1 MQQVRQAQSHSK
13 KLLDGLYQDLT
24 ENLISRDE
32 YTSMKAHYREQCA
45 EYGRQA
51 DKLEG
56 EKRSLE
62 RYGPDNPMFA
72 VCRNYQGA
80 ELSEELIH
88 TLIASI
94 KVYDNDRLEI
104 KLVYQDEF
112 LELSRFWEVGG
123 AL

>member
-1 MQQVRQAQSHSK
+1 M
-13 KLLDGLYQDLT
+13 
-24 ENLISRDE
+24 
-32 YTSMKAHYREQCA
+32 
-45 EYGRQA
+45 
-51 DKLEG
+51 
-56 EKRSLE
+56 E